1 MPAKSAG
8 LIMYKTSRGKIE
20 VLLVHPGG
28 PFWAKKDAGAWS
40 LPKGEIRENEEA
52 LAAAQREFEEE
63 TGFKPVEPF
72 VDLGVVRHKSG
83 KIVAAWAFRG
93 DCDPA
98 LLVSNTFE
106 MEWPPRSGQRR
117 EFPEVDRAEFFT
129 LEQAREKLHLAECEF
144 LGRLEAF
151 LHGQSQTGGAAE
163 RQAAE

>member
-1 MPAKSAG
+1 
-8 LIMYKTSRGKIE
+8 MYKTSRGKTE

-28 PFWAKKDAGAWS
+28 PFWARKDAGVWS
-40 LPKGEIRENEEA
+40 LPKGEIREKEEA

-63 TGFKPVEPF
+63 TGFKPAGPF

-106 MEWPPRSGQRR
+106 MEWPPRSGLRKS
-117 EFPEVDRAEFFT
+117 FPEVDRAEFFT
-129 LEQAREKLHLAECEF
+129 LEQAREKVHSAESEF
-144 LGRLEAF
+144 LSRLECL
-151 LHGQSQTGGAAE
+151 LHGELLEPEAE
-163 RQAAE
+163 RGATT